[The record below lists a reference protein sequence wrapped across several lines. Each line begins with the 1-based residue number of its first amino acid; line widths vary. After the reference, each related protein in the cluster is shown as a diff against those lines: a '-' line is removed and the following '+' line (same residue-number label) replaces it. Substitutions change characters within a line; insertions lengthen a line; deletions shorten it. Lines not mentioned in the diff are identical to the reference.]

1 MPNSCTDPLDAFLG
15 DLFLRLVERV
25 RYLGGPTWARM
36 RDTTTG
42 REGVIVLDGHRL
54 RMRADAGAPYRVHV
68 ASDTS
73 GAAYHFNGTGDTIVD
88 ILRGRTTLAGAL
100 TEGRIDVRAALPDL
114 LGIYLLMTN
123 ILADSATDAV
133 LRELCVKFEA
143 RWPYLSTDRPV
154 RPVADQ
160 VSSIGVLIRG
170 IRYEHWS
177 NGGR

>member
-1 MPNSCTDPLDAFLG
+1 MPNSCTDPQDAFLA
-15 DLFLRLVERV
+15 DLFLRLISRV

-36 RDTTTG
+36 RSATEG
-42 REGVIVLDGHRL
+42 REGVIELDGRRL
-54 RMRADAGAPYRVHV
+54 RMRADAGEPYTVYIET
-68 ASDTS
+68 DTS
-73 GAAYHFNGTGDTIVD
+73 ADPYNFRSTGDAIVD

-100 TEGRIDVRAALPDL
+100 TDGHVDVRAALPQL

-133 LRELCVKFEA
+133 LRELCAEFEA
-143 RWPYLSTDRPV
+143 CWPYLTLEREV
-154 RPVADQ
+154 RPLGEQ
-160 VSSIGVLIRG
+160 VSGIGVLIQG